1 MNIFLLDNDIKKC
14 AEQHVDKHVVKMIVE
29 YAQLLSTAHRV
40 LDGDNNELP
49 DDRDTILYKA
59 THRNHPSAVWARE
72 SSENYVWLH
81 ALLKSLCE
89 EYTFRYEKI
98 HKTQRDGLMDT
109 LGKAPNNIQSLGI
122 TEFKL
127 AMPDEFKIEKDPVA
141 SYRNYYNGAKKDL
154 FRWKKR
160 DKPTWIVL

>member
-1 MNIFLLDNDIKKC
+1 MNIFYLDSNPTLC
-14 AEQHVDKHVVKMIVE
+14 AQSHVDRHVLKMTVE
-29 YAQLLSTAHRV
+29 TAQLLSTAHRV
-40 LDGDNNELP
+40 LDGVDLKFTDE
-49 DDRDTILYKA
+49 REQILYKA